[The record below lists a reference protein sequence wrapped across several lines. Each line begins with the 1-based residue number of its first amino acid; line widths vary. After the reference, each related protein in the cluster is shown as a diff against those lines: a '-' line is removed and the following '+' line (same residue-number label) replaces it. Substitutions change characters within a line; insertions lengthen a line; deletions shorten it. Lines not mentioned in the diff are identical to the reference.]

1 MAIGYM
7 DVRVPKEKLARLKH
21 EMDTALGPKK
31 FGRYKAWLHFAN
43 LDMWQAQGH
52 HFHYLTE
59 VGDAKKLICT
69 CGIYLVEEDLA
80 EPQVMSST
88 ILMKSSEFVL
98 DRVQKVKGHKS
109 LNDFTSNTC
118 ALIFD
123 YTWIEETSGYLW
135 SAYCQECGDLM
146 VEQRNEVAK
155 DFVAAH
161 NAKCLVAH
169 E

>member
-59 VGDAKKLICT
+59 VGDVKKLICT
-69 CGIYLVEEDLA
+69 CGIYLVDGDQKEA
-80 EPQVMSST
+80 QAISSSV
-88 ILMKSSEFVL
+88 IMKLSDFAL
-98 DRVQKVKGHKS
+98 DRVQNVKGHRS
-109 LNDFTSNTC
+109 LENFVSGTC

-123 YTWIEETSGYLW
+123 YKWIEETSGYLW
-135 SAYCQECGDLM
+135 SAYCQECGDFV